1 MKKIIFAIFIL
12 PFLISTDVLAH
23 GTVYEGSHSSTSFS
37 PWLSDKAY
45 SRVGGFSFG
54 YVNQYAR
61 TYGSSTGGDIKRAR
75 RFIDGIWSD
84 GFDQRI
90 HGGFIGFTFQHQL
103 GNSGLSIYWALRTGF
118 YYSKKKDEEY
128 PILMDYSTRTG
139 YNWVNYYEWTF
150 NLPLHLQFSI
160 PLGEGAV
167 GFHTGP
173 AYTCYIMG
181 RYVDEAN
188 SNKYD
193 AYQQHDEPR
202 SAFFYEI
209 ACFYQTASSVR
220 FDFTWSQGLTKRMYW
235 IRDVAP
241 GNSVEY
247 WSSYN
252 RNKFM
257 AGMTLF
263 F

>member
-61 TYGSSTGGDIKRAR
+61 TYGYSTGGDIERAR
-75 RFIDGIWSD
+75 LFNDGIWSD
-84 GFDQRI
+84 GNDQRI

-128 PILMDYSTRTG
+128 PILMDYSTSTG
-139 YNWVNYYEWTF
+139 YNWANYYEWTF

-181 RYVDEAN
+181 RYVNEAN

-193 AYQQHDEPR
+193 VYQHDEPR
-202 SAFFYEI
+202 SAFSYEI

-220 FDFTWSQGLTKRMYW
+220 FDFTWSQGLTERNVYQVLHEHHEEGMSG
-235 IRDVAP
+235 RVTR
-241 GNSVEY
+241 EFT
-247 WSSYN
+247 YN

-257 AGMTLF
+257 
-263 F
+263 